1 MKSNKRVLPN
11 KRALFLLNAPRL
23 VVWRHGTN
31 LPCTRTLCT
40 ARARR
45 PNPPSRRRSLAACD
59 WIARP

>member
-11 KRALFLLNAPRL
+11 KRALFSQRHPGLWSGDMEQLAVYSYL
-23 VVWRHGTN
+23 VYRG
-31 LPCTRTLCT
+31 R
-40 ARARR
+40 RR